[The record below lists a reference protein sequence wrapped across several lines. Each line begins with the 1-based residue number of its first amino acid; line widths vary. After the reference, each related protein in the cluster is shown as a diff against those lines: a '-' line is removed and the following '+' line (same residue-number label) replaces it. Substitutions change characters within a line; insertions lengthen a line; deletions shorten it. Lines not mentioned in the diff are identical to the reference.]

1 MRHEKVVAILNLAR
15 KLASDAEGVTLDEMA
30 EMVGVS
36 RRTAE
41 RMRDAIEQCF
51 SQLERLEDG
60 RKVRFRMS
68 ANVMGGMFNAPTS
81 QEMAELENAA
91 RGFETTGNSTRAA
104 TLRTLS
110 HKIGASL
117 RDPVRRRL
125 SADIDA
131 QLRAEAFGRQ
141 VGPKPI
147 SDPKIL
153 TLLREAL
160 LAGLMVKMCY
170 GGESGGKSKWREV
183 VPYGILFAPRYY
195 LIAGVQNK
203 PEPALFR
210 LDRILSVEPME
221 EPGIPP
227 ETFDLKAY
235 ADRSFGV
242 FQEEA
247 VDVVLRF
254 SQSAAADAK
263 TYLFHPSQSVELGED
278 GTLTVRFKA
287 GGLLQMVHHFM
298 TWGNTVTVVSPSE
311 LKDLMQEQVAAL
323 YAHHVSKQTE

>member
-1 MRHEKVVAILNLAR
+1 MRHEKVVALLNLAR
-15 KLASDAEGVTLDEMA
+15 KLASDAEGMTLDEMA
-30 EMVGVS
+30 EIVGGS

-51 SQLERLEDG
+51 SPLERLEDG

-68 ANVMGGMFNAPTS
+68 ANVMGGMFNVPTS

-91 RGFETTGNSTRAA
+91 RGLEKAGDPTRAT
-104 TLRTLS
+104 TLRSLS
-110 HKIGASL
+110 NKIGASL
-117 RDPVRRRL
+117 RDQVRRRL
-125 SADIDA
+125 SADIAA
-131 QLRAEAFGRQ
+131 QVQAEAFGRQ

-160 LAGLMVKMCY
+160 LAGRMVKIRY
-170 GGESGGKSKWREV
+170 GDEATGKAKWREV
-183 VPYGILFAPRYY
+183 IAYGILFAPRYY
-195 LIAGVQNK
+195 LIAGVKNK

-210 LDRILSVEPME
+210 LDRILAIEVMDEAGS
-221 EPGIPP
+221 PP
-227 ETFDLKAY
+227 ATFDLKAY

-254 SQSAAADAK
+254 SQAAAADAK
-263 TYLFHPSQSVELGED
+263 SYLFHPSQSLEDEQD
-278 GTLTVRFKA
+278 GTLTVRFRA

-298 TWGNTVTVVSPSE
+298 TWGSAVTIESPAE
-311 LKDLMQEQVAAL
+311 LKELMQEQVAAL
-323 YAHHVSKQTE
+323 YAHHVSELTV